1 MRSTAIQSS
10 RFPLPP
16 RSGPGRGVTLAAA
29 FLAATALAHPQGFH
43 KKLTFTLT
51 KTAIT
56 ALVVMDVDSG
66 ARCAVL
72 RQAADGDSDG
82 LLAGA
87 EVTALKERLAEMALR
102 TLALGVSGAP
112 VAVTVKESKLS
123 LRGDPRVSESGL
135 SLALLVEVRH
145 PHAVS
150 EGMAFEVTDTSPDL
164 SPVMVQ
170 VFQAAAKGA
179 APEAPVQIELEAGK
193 TASVRLGRL
202 AE

>member
-1 MRSTAIQSS
+1 
-10 RFPLPP
+10 
-16 RSGPGRGVTLAAA
+16 VTLAAA
-29 FLAATALAHPQGFH
+29 FLAATSLAHPQGFH